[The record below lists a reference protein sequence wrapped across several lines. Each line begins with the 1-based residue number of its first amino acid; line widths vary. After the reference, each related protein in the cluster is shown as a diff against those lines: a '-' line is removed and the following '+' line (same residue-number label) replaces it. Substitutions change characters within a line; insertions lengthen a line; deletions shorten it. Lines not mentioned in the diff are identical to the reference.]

1 MAVVRC
7 PRHNIPYN
15 DQNPRGCPACAAE
28 RKGPDPTAEAI
39 RELQRASRGVGQPP
53 DIEILPPPPPEEDTR
68 QPSGV
73 WPPPVTQ
80 PPRIPTPQPTRLER
94 TTQLIRRRFVWFAL
108 GVACV
113 VTLLLIYQV
122 TRPTFVSQQIPPS
135 PSGDA
140 KPVPLGPNI
149 PLDGVFAMLGTA
161 QGRVNP
167 DSRTLA
173 RYVFSDS
180 LTVDALNGTVYA
192 VTVTSPAQSWR
203 GLRVGMDSVATEGA
217 LSLLGPIRDGPVARY
232 DKPLDLGGYQTYQ
245 TLASLPR
252 RTRIAEVRPPN
263 GCYDVVVDLAPR
275 AIGWVSENNQRSV
288 AIARGDASLNW
299 ALVRIRAVSR
309 ALPGPYAAGPP
320 VCATKQP

>member
-28 RKGPDPTAEAI
+28 REGPDPTAEAI
-39 RELQRASRGVGQPP
+39 RELQRASRGVGRPP
-53 DIEILPPPPPEEDTR
+53 DIEILPPPPPDEEPR
-68 QPSGV
+68 APSSA

-80 PPRIPTPQPTRLER
+80 PPRFPTPLPTRGER
-94 TTQLIRRRFVWFAL
+94 ATAFIRHRFVWLAL
-108 GVACV
+108 GVAGV
-113 VTLLLIYQV
+113 VALLLFYEI
-122 TRPTFVSQQIPPS
+122 TKPAFVPQQIPPS

-161 QGRVNP
+161 PGRVNP
-167 DSRTLA
+167 DSPTLA
-173 RYVFSDS
+173 RYVFSDG

-203 GLRVGMDSVATEGA
+203 GLRVGMDSVAAEGA
-217 LSLLGPIRDGPVARY
+217 LSLLGRIQAR
-232 DKPLDLGGYQTYQ
+232 PTPRAAVPFSQEGFQTYP
-245 TLASLPR
+245 TLAGLPR

-263 GCYDVVVDLAPR
+263 GCYDVIVDFAPR
-275 AIGWVSENNQRSV
+275 AIGWVSDGKQRFV
-288 AIARGDASLNW
+288 AIARGNAPLSW

-309 ALPGPYAAGPP
+309 ALPGPYAAAPI
-320 VCATKQP
+320 CAEQQP

>member
-28 RKGPDPTAEAI
+28 REGPDPTAEAI
-39 RELQRASRGVGQPP
+39 RELQRASRGVARPP
-53 DIEILPPPPPEEDTR
+53 DIEILPPPPPEEEPR
-68 QPSGV
+68 LPPGA

-80 PPRIPTPQPTRLER
+80 PPRIPTPHPTRVER
-94 TTQLIRRRFVWFAL
+94 ATEFIRRRFLWFAL
-108 GVACV
+108 GVAGV
-113 VTLLLIYQV
+113 VALLLIYQL

-140 KPVPLGPNI
+140 KPVPLGPNV

-161 QGRVNP
+161 PGRVNP
-167 DSRTLA
+167 DSPTLA
-173 RYVFSDS
+173 RYVFADS

-192 VTVTSPAQSWR
+192 VTVTSPSQSWR
-203 GLRVGMDSVATEGA
+203 GLRVGMDSLATEGA
-217 LSLLGPIRDGPVARY
+217 LSLLGPTRTRPAGRIDA
-232 DKPLDLGGYQTYQ
+232 PLLLGKFHVYQ

-252 RTRIAEVRPPN
+252 LTRIAEVRPPN
-263 GCYDVVVDLAPR
+263 GCYDVVAELAPR
-275 AIGWVSENNQRSV
+275 VLGWLTEGKQRFV
-288 AIARGDASLNW
+288 AIARGNAAPSW
-299 ALVRIRAVSR
+299 ALIRIRAVSR

-320 VCATKQP
+320 VCGTDRP